1 MSDDYSDRN
10 FDDLAE
16 KFARKVYGGLKGE
29 IRLAVIRRDMQ
40 AAIANIT
47 GARSLRILDVG
58 GGLGQHSVELAQ
70 LGHRVV
76 YSDISRVMCDAAR
89 EHARDQQVEEQIQ
102 WHCASYQHLSEL
114 IDEKFDLVMCHALIE
129 WLAEPE
135 LLISQL
141 RTWIDRNGWLSL
153 TFYNRNGLDYR
164 NLIRGNF
171 HALERQFS
179 VDSGSL
185 TPQHP
190 LTPDDVLAWF
200 DHAGLSLCS
209 SSGIRVFHDY
219 VTTLRGGHADPS
231 SILKMEL
238 KYSTKEPFKW
248 LGRYVHL
255 IAQPTRSN

>member
-141 RTWIDRNGWLSL
+141 STWIDRNGRLSL

-179 VDSGSL
+179 ADKGSL

-190 LTPDDVLAWF
+190 LTPDDVLTWF
-200 DHAGLSLCS
+200 KHAGLSLCG

-238 KYSTKEPFKW
+238 KYSTEEPFKW
-248 LGRYVHL
+248 LGRYVHF
-255 IAQPTRSN
+255 IAKPTLLN

>member
-1 MSDDYSDRN
+1 MSDDDSDRN

-16 KFARKVYGGLKGE
+16 KFSRKVYGGLKGD
-29 IRLAVIRRDMQ
+29 IRLAVIRRDLYT
-40 AAIANIT
+40 AIAGIT

-58 GGLGQHSVELAQ
+58 GGLGQHSVELAK

-76 YSDISRVMCDAAR
+76 YSDISSVMCDAAS
-89 EHARDQQVEEQIQ
+89 EHARDQQVEQQIQ
-102 WHCASYQHLSEL
+102 WHCASYQQLSEL

-129 WLAEPE
+129 WLAKPE
-135 LLISQL
+135 LLIPQL
-141 RTWIDRNGWLSL
+141 RTWIDCNGWLSL

-179 VDSGSL
+179 ADRGSL

-200 DHAGLSLCS
+200 GHAGLSLCG

-219 VTTLRGGHADPS
+219 VTTLRGGHRDPS
-231 SILKMEL
+231 SILEMEL
-238 KYSTKEPFKW
+238 KYSTREPFKW
-248 LGRYVHL
+248 LGRYIHL
-255 IAQPTRSN
+255 IAQPTRPD